1 MPYNDDN
8 AVDEGDEGRKRS
20 KPKIIDHIESI
31 GDEELGGRRQP
42 EE

>member
-1 MPYNDDN
+1 MPYSDDN

-20 KPKIIDHIESI
+20 KPKISIIESI